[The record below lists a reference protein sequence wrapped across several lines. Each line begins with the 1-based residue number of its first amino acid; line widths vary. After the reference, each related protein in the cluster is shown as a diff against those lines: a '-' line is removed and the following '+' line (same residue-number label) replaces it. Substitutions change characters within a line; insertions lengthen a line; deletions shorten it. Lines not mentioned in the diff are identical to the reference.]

1 MISPA
6 VGVLGPVRPAR
17 RATAPVPPVAPTIPR
32 TLVDRDDLRLRA
44 ALQAAWVLLGAQFVA
59 MLAFSW
65 EIYHRF
71 ANTWDYALNYQ
82 GWWAIAHG
90 NLDPFS
96 TVAGRFLYQ
105 DHFVIL
111 YWPLAPIS
119 LLWPHGL
126 WPLWIQD
133 LLVVGGEVAA
143 VLIVRDA
150 VRSARWSPRLPGW
163 MAVCVV
169 TVMLVAN
176 PWIYNTIAFDFHYE
190 SVGAACFALLACRE
204 LMSPSGSTRR
214 LVLWSALCLA
224 CGDIAATLLIAVGI
238 GAALASPA
246 NRRRALALVG
256 IGFAWFAVVSLAGG
270 NQGSNLAAHYGYLA
284 GLPAGESLS
293 FVGFV
298 KAALLHPMSAMRQLW
313 AHRVNTWGYVSSAGL
328 IGLWSPWAVLPVL
341 VLVQSELT
349 AGDVFASS
357 DFQNLPVVLFLIPLS
372 VIALARFGTRL
383 EHRTPRPRSTFAR
396 SGRAVATPGARARGR
411 GQLMVPVLAG
421 IMALNAVAWGLVWIP
436 QVSAEWIRVSP
447 AAATA
452 LEHVDQLIPA
462 NAEVVASQG
471 VIGRFSGRRYVYA
484 VGGDTVPLKTD
495 VVYFVITPTQGIE
508 EAGIQT
514 QEGILGQLAGPLHGR
529 LLFDRA
535 GVWLIALRRPP
546 GATSVSLPKR
556 YTSVPAWVGRSATG
570 TRVTVGP
577 ESTWH
582 MAKSTDAAGYV
593 LFGNEWNEL
602 PGTYEMTTTISNTAP
617 VNLEVWDASSNTLL
631 TRQRLVASTGIQ
643 AVQTAVR
650 VTEES
655 SQHLYSGSG
664 PFRFDPPPAPLAD
677 AIEVRVWSSG
687 SGEVSVYSV
696 ELQRIDR

>member
-6 VGVLGPVRPAR
+6 VGVLGPARPAR
-17 RATAPVPPVAPTIPR
+17 RTAAPGAPAVPR
-32 TLVDRDDLRLRA
+32 TLADRDALRLRA
-44 ALQAAWVLLGAQFVA
+44 ALQAAWVLLGAQLVA

-96 TVAGRFLYQ
+96 TVADRFLYQ

-133 LLVVGGEVAA
+133 LLVLGGEVAA
-143 VLIVRDA
+143 ILIVRDA

-163 MAVCVV
+163 LAVSVV

-204 LMSPSGSTRR
+204 LMSASGSTRR
-214 LVLWSALCLA
+214 LVLWSVLCLA
-224 CGDIAATLLIAVGI
+224 CGDIAATLLVAVGI

-246 NRRRALALVG
+246 NRRRGVALVG
-256 IGFAWFAVVSLAGG
+256 IGLAWFAAVSLAGG
-270 NQGSNLAAHYGYLA
+270 NHGSNLAAHYGYLA
-284 GLPAGESLS
+284 GIPAGESLS

-298 KAALLHPMSAMRQLW
+298 KAALGHPVNALRQLW

-328 IGLWSPWAVLPVL
+328 IGLCSPWAVLPVL

-349 AGDVFASS
+349 AGNVFASS

-372 VIALARFGTRL
+372 VIALARLGSRL
-383 EHRTPRPRSTFAR
+383 DSTKPWFRASVGRSRQAVTAP
-396 SGRAVATPGARARGR
+396 GVRAKRRGR
-411 GQLMVPVLAG
+411 LIVPVLAG
-421 IMALNAVAWGLVWIP
+421 IMAVNAVVWGLVWIP
-436 QVSAEWIRVSP
+436 QISAQWIRVSP
-447 AAATA
+447 AAAAA
-452 LEHVDQLIPA
+452 LEQVDHIIPA
-462 NAEVVASQG
+462 GAEVVASQG
-471 VIGRFSGRRYVYA
+471 VVGRFSDRSFVYA
-484 VGGDTVPLKTD
+484 VGGGAVPLKTN

-514 QEGILGQLAGPLHGR
+514 QEGIIGELAGPLHGR
-529 LLFDRA
+529 LVFDRA
-535 GVWLIALRRPP
+535 GVWLIALRRP
-546 GATSVSLPKR
+546 GGTTSVELPKL
-556 YTSVPAWVGRSATG
+556 YTSVPAWVGRTDTG

-577 ESTWH
+577 ESSWH
-582 MAKSTDAAGYV
+582 MAKATDTAGYV

-602 PGTYEMTTTISNTAP
+602 PGTYEMTTTVSNTSP

-643 AVQTAVR
+643 AVQTTVR
-650 VTEES
+650 VTREG
-655 SQHLYSGSG
+655 SQHLYGGSG
-664 PFRFDPPPAPLAD
+664 PFRFNPPPAPLAD

-696 ELQRIDR
+696 ELQRVNH